1 MKSKSRKKT
10 TNCENPAKVVV
21 VSKLRSAKKK
31 KEKRSII
38 ELTNLAN
45 FCDVLSKKKKL
56 GWWRTEPTVT
66 DD

>member
-10 TNCENPAKVVV
+10 TNCENPVV

-45 FCDVLSKKKKL
+45 FCDVLSKKKL